1 MISTKLF
8 EMREKV
14 KQELQHIYKGDI
26 YQNMLR
32 NYYYNLRMA
41 SLGKKAIKNKYPN
54 DKNKILRLSITA
66 VNKWAKENNINF
78 KPNFDDKFF
87 KI

>member
-8 EMREKV
+8 DMREKV
-14 KQELQHIYKGDI
+14 KEELKHIYKGDI

-32 NYYYNLRMA
+32 NYYFNLRMA
-41 SLGKKAIKNKYPN
+41 SLGKKADKEEYPDN
-54 DKNKILRLSITA
+54 KNKILKMCIEA
-66 VNKWAKENNINF
+66 VTKWAKKDNIDF
-78 KPNFDDKFF
+78 KPQLEKAYF